1 MNSYKR
7 WDYVYPLCQ
16 NVKRCGELTES
27 GCGCKQPD
35 KIKLEDMA
43 TINASWGNLVNE
55 SENMSMILS
64 AEIVLKIFK
73 RISDEDVEFMGFSA
87 TWSRPDWMICQVLP
101 VAPPSVRPSVKMDAN
116 QRSEDDLTNI
126 YGHIIKTNKDLADRI
141 SSGTVSP
148 ELINKLTTVLQYYVA
163 MIVNNKVKGAVPMAQ
178 RTGRPLQ
185 CITGRLNSK
194 NGRIRGNLMGKR
206 VDFSAR
212 SVITGDPNL
221 SARQLGVPMKVA
233 MCLTKPV
240 VVNDR
245 NKNFLTKLVQ
255 NGPEK
260 YPGAKILEKK
270 DGSNVSLRYVDR
282 DSIRLENGDVVHRHM
297 MDGDAV
303 LFNRQPSLHR
313 MSMMCHIVK
322 VMKRGDTFR
331 MNVCDKLCVANRR
344 RLKACNLLVSYA
356 KTAQDATLPN

>member
-1 MNSYKR
+1 MARPVFFIQHIKEIMKILKCVCFKCSKLLINKDDHKHVLEMNSYKR

-35 KIKLEDMA
+35 KIKLEDME

-64 AEIVLKIFK
+64 AEIVLIIFK

-148 ELINKLTTVLQYYVA
+148 ELINKLKET
-163 MIVNNKVKGAVPMAQ
+163 VNNFGK
-178 RTGRPLQ
+178 
-185 CITGRLNSK
+185 K
-194 NGRIRGNLMGKR
+194 N
-206 VDFSAR
+206 
-212 SVITGDPNL
+212 
-221 SARQLGVPMKVA
+221 
-233 MCLTKPV
+233 TK
-240 VVNDR
+240 
-245 NKNFLTKLVQ
+245 KNRK
-255 NGPEK
+255 
-260 YPGAKILEKK
+260 
-270 DGSNVSLRYVDR
+270 
-282 DSIRLENGDVVHRHM
+282 
-297 MDGDAV
+297 
-303 LFNRQPSLHR
+303 
-313 MSMMCHIVK
+313 
-322 VMKRGDTFR
+322 
-331 MNVCDKLCVANRR
+331 
-344 RLKACNLLVSYA
+344 
-356 KTAQDATLPN
+356 